1 MSDPFMEWTKLAI
14 WTRVLVTTRM
24 TSVTRR
30 NRRLTG
36 MVRISVGKFEL
47 YGGRRRRKRQEG
59 EGE

>member
-47 YGGRRRRKRQEG
+47 
-59 EGE
+59 